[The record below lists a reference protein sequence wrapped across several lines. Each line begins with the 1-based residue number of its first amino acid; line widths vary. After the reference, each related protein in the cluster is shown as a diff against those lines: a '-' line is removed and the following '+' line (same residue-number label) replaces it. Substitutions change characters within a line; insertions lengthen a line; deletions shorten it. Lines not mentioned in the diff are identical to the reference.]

1 MRINKLLIKFNI
13 KMIKIEGIA
22 TISKNGFKFD
32 SGLPSD
38 EPLLQSKTKLHGK
51 LEIEQN
57 GSVRFVDNGRIYMP
71 PVVNKIAQGEGYK
84 IRRTSKN
91 YIISVKLPIV
101 EKITETQNKLTEMIP
116 QIVDGITK
124 DRKELI
130 N

>member
-22 TISKNGFKFD
+22 TISKNGFTFD
-32 SGLPSD
+32 SGLPLD
-38 EPLLQSKTKLHGK
+38 EPLLKKQTKLHGK

-57 GSVRFVDNGRIYMP
+57 GSVRFVDNGRIYLP
-71 PVVNKIAQGEGYK
+71 PTVDKVGEGDGYK

-101 EKITETQNKLTEMIP
+101 EKIAETQNKLTEMIP
-116 QIVDGITK
+116 LILDGINK